1 MKYEESSLLVQNLTK
16 QVKKLDLE
24 IEDKMLLH
32 KDSQILLGSLEEEKR
47 QLELKLE
54 AQSAMMEGLHVEK
67 LKTFENVSNLGQEVG
82 RLQMEVADVE

>member
-24 IEDKMLLH
+24 MEDKMLLH
-32 KDSQILLGSLEEEKR
+32 KDSQIWLRSLEEEKR
-47 QLELKLE
+47 QLESKLE

-67 LKTFENVSNLGQEVG
+67 LKTFEVLEVLDLLSV
-82 RLQMEVADVE
+82 RIVTT